1 MPFEFFDNSLGVQN
15 PAILVQNGLK
25 LVPSKALT
33 IVSGFKP
40 WHFLYRMD
48 LSSDKSQKGSLR
60 NYSPAVFAVDFLTII
75 SGVLAPRHHLMM
87 DFNSNKSQK
96 GSLGFFSPAA
106 FAAEFL
112 TIVLGVRALS
122 HHLMMDLN
130 NDKSPRGSLRF
141 YFLAA
146 FAANFLT
153 IVSGVLAPRH
163 HLMMDLELAKPQGKA
178 LGLTKPQSIV
188 DFDTLDGKSRAPTW
202 LETKPMMT
210 TDRKLSIVTNKKDLM
225 GWPLPS
231 WGNKL
236 TSFT

>member
-87 DFNSNKSQK
+87 D
-96 GSLGFFSPAA
+96 
-106 FAAEFL
+106 
-112 TIVLGVRALS
+112 
-122 HHLMMDLN
+122 
-130 NDKSPRGSLRF
+130 
-141 YFLAA
+141 
-146 FAANFLT
+146 
-153 IVSGVLAPRH
+153 
-163 HLMMDLELAKPQGKA
+163 LELAKPQGKA